1 MNILASVKQNLFKI
15 LVGILVVATLVVGY
29 FCWQAYQYYK
39 SPEYLAD
46 QVQEALKPGQIAKLA
61 AIADF
66 GPIFS
71 HLSSAIATSYP
82 FIESGANQQ
91 ERITRRV
98 QVALLEKFRDTSKPA
113 ADHETDREKI
123 LLRPLKVLPPDFV
136 EQMSKSMRLQRVS
149 EYMAVLTFTI
159 RHPQLNNQ
167 AFQLAFTVNNTPD
180 GWRITDFS
188 NAAQVV
194 ASFRAAH
201 LQRQEAKRQIYVRRN
216 QAAAD
221 TMRNLLTLES
231 CSASTGM
238 ISDGR
243 TILTVV
249 HVLARNKSAQRVEN
263 VNLLVSLQTP
273 DGKELLTRNLNTAQ
287 ATNPGTDFDHRWTID
302 MDKSDP
308 EAQALLSAPAI
319 VCKPR
324 WYSMGLDNGRVLYD
338 VEVLSIPED
347 IQ

>member
-1 MNILASVKQNLFKI
+1 
-15 LVGILVVATLVVGY
+15 
-29 FCWQAYQYYK
+29 
-39 SPEYLAD
+39 
-46 QVQEALKPGQIAKLA
+46 
-61 AIADF
+61 
-66 GPIFS
+66 
-71 HLSSAIATSYP
+71 
-82 FIESGANQQ
+82 
-91 ERITRRV
+91 
-98 QVALLEKFRDTSKPA
+98 
-113 ADHETDREKI
+113 
-123 LLRPLKVLPPDFV
+123 
-136 EQMSKSMRLQRVS
+136 MSKSMRLQRVS

-167 AFQLAFTVNNTPD
+167 AFQLAFAVNNTPD

-287 ATNPGTDFDHRWTID
+287 ATNPGADFDHRWTID

>member
-1 MNILASVKQNLFKI
+1 MNIFDSLRQNIFKI

-66 GPIFS
+66 GPIF
-71 HLSSAIATSYP
+71 HRLSTAIATSYP
-82 FIESGANQQ
+82 FIESGPNQQ

-98 QVALLEKFRDTSKPA
+98 QAALLEKFRDTSKPGV
-113 ADHETDREKI
+113 DHETDREKL
-123 LLRPLKVLPPDFV
+123 LLRPLVALPPDFV
-136 EQMSKSMRLQRVS
+136 EQMQKSMVLQRVS

-167 AFQLAFTVNNTPD
+167 AFQLAFTVTNTPD

-201 LQRQEAKRQIYVRRN
+201 LQRQEAKRQIFIRRN

-231 CSASTGM
+231 CNASSGM

-249 HVLARNKSAQRVEN
+249 HVLARNKSPQRVNN

-273 DGKELLTRNLNTAQ
+273 DGKELITRNLNAAK
-287 ATNPGTDFDHRWTID
+287 ATEPGADFDYRWTID
-302 MDKSDP
+302 MDRSDP
-308 EAQALLSAPAI
+308 DARALLAAPSL

-324 WYSMGLDNGRVLYD
+324 WYSMTLDNGRVLYD
-338 VEVLSIPED
+338 VEVLSDPED
-347 IQ
+347 IK

>member
-1 MNILASVKQNLFKI
+1 MNILASIKQHLFKI
-15 LVGILVVATLVVGY
+15 LVGILVVSSIVVGY

-39 SPEYLAD
+39 SPECLAD

-66 GPIFS
+66 GPIFTR
-71 HLSSAIATSYP
+71 LSSAIATSYP
-82 FIESGANQQ
+82 FIESGENQQ

-98 QVALLEKFRDTSKPA
+98 QIALLEKFRDTSKPA
-113 ADHETDREKI
+113 ADHETDKEKI

-136 EQMSKSMRLQRVS
+136 EQLSKSMHLQRVS
-149 EYMAVLTFTI
+149 EYMAVLTFTV

-167 AFQLAFTVNNTPD
+167 AFQLAFTVSNTPD

-188 NAAQVV
+188 NASQVV
-194 ASFRAAH
+194 AAFRAAH

-243 TILTVV
+243 TVLTVV
-249 HVLARNKSAQRVEN
+249 HVLARNKSSQRVEN

-273 DGKELLTRNLNTAQ
+273 DGKELLSRNLNAAQ
-287 ATNPGTDFDHRWTID
+287 ATDPGADFDHRWTID
-302 MDKSDP
+302 MDRTDP
-308 EAQALLSAPAI
+308 EAQALLASPSL

-324 WYSMGLDNGRVLYD
+324 WYSMALDNGRILYD

-347 IQ
+347 IK

>member
-1 MNILASVKQNLFKI
+1 
-15 LVGILVVATLVVGY
+15 
-29 FCWQAYQYYK
+29 
-39 SPEYLAD
+39 
-46 QVQEALKPGQIAKLA
+46 
-61 AIADF
+61 
-66 GPIFS
+66 
-71 HLSSAIATSYP
+71 
-82 FIESGANQQ
+82 
-91 ERITRRV
+91 
-98 QVALLEKFRDTSKPA
+98 
-113 ADHETDREKI
+113 
-123 LLRPLKVLPPDFV
+123 
-136 EQMSKSMRLQRVS
+136 
-149 EYMAVLTFTI
+149 
-159 RHPQLNNQ
+159 
-167 AFQLAFTVNNTPD
+167 
-180 GWRITDFS
+180 
-188 NAAQVV
+188 
-194 ASFRAAH
+194 
-201 LQRQEAKRQIYVRRN
+201 
-216 QAAAD
+216 
-221 TMRNLLTLES
+221 
-231 CSASTGM
+231 M

-287 ATNPGTDFDHRWTID
+287 ATTPGADFDHRWTID